1 MSKYIAR
8 ARELRASITPHYNC
22 GQSVVL
28 PFAEELG
35 IASDLTLRFTANFGG
50 GMKTGALCGAIA
62 GGVTALALYGL
73 DTPEY
78 TAAYYDRVREK
89 HPDALDCK
97 PLLALNA
104 AQGNEK
110 KPFCDGLVYEC
121 ITIVESMLREAGK
134 IA

>member
-1 MSKYIAR
+1 MSKYITR
-8 ARELRASITPHYNC
+8 AKELRTSITPHYNC
-22 GQSVVL
+22 GQSVLL
-28 PFAEELG
+28 PFALDLG
-35 IASDLTLRFTANFGG
+35 IPAELTLRFASNFGG

-73 DTPEY
+73 DTPED
-78 TAAYYDRVREK
+78 TAAYYERVRAL
-89 HPDALDCK
+89 HPEAVDCK

-104 AQGNEK
+104 ERGNEK

-121 ITIVESMLREAGK
+121 ITIVEDMLREAGK